1 METLS
6 ILRQRRFKGPK
17 PPSRIRCLCLCVCGR
32 KFFAWKAHITTG
44 NTKSCGCLRNSR
56 TGKPAGYY
64 REAYSMPGH
73 PLRWLYLRWTNM
85 WARCTNPKHTH
96 YHRYGGRGIR
106 VCDAWSSFE
115 QFLADVGVPD
125 DHSLTID
132 RKDNDG
138 PYAPGNVRWA
148 TRKEQAQNR
157 QVVKDA
163 AARRTAGTGLKA
175 SKVNPYNL
183 PDDWLDGV

>member
-1 METLS
+1 
-6 ILRQRRFKGPK
+6 
-17 PPSRIRCLCLCVCGR
+17 
-32 KFFAWKAHITTG
+32 
-44 NTKSCGCLRNSR
+44 
-56 TGKPAGYY
+56 
-64 REAYSMPGH
+64 MPGH

-85 WARCTNPKHTH
+85 WARCTNPKSTH